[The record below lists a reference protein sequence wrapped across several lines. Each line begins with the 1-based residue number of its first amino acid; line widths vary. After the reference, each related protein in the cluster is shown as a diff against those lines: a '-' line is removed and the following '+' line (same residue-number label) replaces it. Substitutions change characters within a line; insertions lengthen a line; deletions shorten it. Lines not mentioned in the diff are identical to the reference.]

1 MHRRSTGCGWRPA
14 LAAFAALLLALPCG
28 VGGAAQHS
36 RALRAGVSSGAPAPG
51 QSPRLPP
58 LLRPDDGRERRAA
71 ARSARPP
78 PPELLQ
84 PRYHLRIAAGGG
96 AALRALCAEAAAA
109 RRRAP
114 LAGACDWSAAAA
126 GVVTFTPRG
135 VAAAA
140 VAQAAL
146 LARAAGAAAYVETA
160 ALLAVPEDQSASSAS
175 APSSYPPPMLNT
187 MAAAPIFVPPEP
199 PPVPSAEWYDRLALR
214 EALLPQPQ
222 PPWHLDR
229 VDQAALPLDSSYDPP
244 GAECGAGAHL
254 FVLDTGLVSA
264 HAEFTGRIGSGFC
277 ALPECGNGGAANS
290 TEDCHGHGTHCA
302 GVAAGASFGV
312 AKCATLHAVR
322 VFSCDGW
329 GSTQAV
335 LSGLAWVAQQAAA
348 LRPAPSVL
356 SMSVGGPLSL
366 TVNDAVA
373 ALVDAGVT
381 VVTSAGNAASDA
393 CLQSPASARGAIA
406 VGATNASDA
415 RAAFSNGKRSR
426 YGYRGPFARADASAI
441 SILPPQ
447 LARV

>member
-1 MHRRSTGCGWRPA
+1 MHRRSSGCGWRPA

-84 PRYHLRIAAGGG
+84 PRYHLRIAVGGG

>member
-1 MHRRSTGCGWRPA
+1 MHRRSSGCGWRPA

>member
-1 MHRRSTGCGWRPA
+1 
-14 LAAFAALLLALPCG
+14 
-28 VGGAAQHS
+28 
-36 RALRAGVSSGAPAPG
+36 
-51 QSPRLPP
+51 
-58 LLRPDDGRERRAA
+58 
-71 ARSARPP
+71 
-78 PPELLQ
+78 
-84 PRYHLRIAAGGG
+84 
-96 AALRALCAEAAAA
+96 
-109 RRRAP
+109 
-114 LAGACDWSAAAA
+114 
-126 GVVTFTPRG
+126 
-135 VAAAA
+135 
-140 VAQAAL
+140 
-146 LARAAGAAAYVETA
+146 
-160 ALLAVPEDQSASSAS
+160 
-175 APSSYPPPMLNT
+175 MLNT